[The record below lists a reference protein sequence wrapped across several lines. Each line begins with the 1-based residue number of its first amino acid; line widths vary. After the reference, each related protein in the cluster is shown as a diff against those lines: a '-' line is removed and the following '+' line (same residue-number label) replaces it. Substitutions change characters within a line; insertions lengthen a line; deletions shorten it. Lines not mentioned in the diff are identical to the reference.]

1 MVKSNQMIVKV
12 WQLIS
17 RGLSVCLT
25 LFVLALLLGGSVLPP
40 GDQVERIRAYT
51 RGREFDYVGW
61 MIRALGN
68 KVTQFSLGTSFYLPW
83 ERRKEV
89 MYEYLGLVVEIQYLE
104 FQLNDVFANPEI
116 EDPVRASK
124 PILAELERVS
134 QRKADL
140 EPVAEEILE
149 SQVAEIA
156 AEMGLTLGG
165 QPVPPVLYHSTP
177 LPLALIV
184 SPREEIRQLA
194 DISLLPGIPL
204 DEQIALEDQVDGL
217 GVSSLV
223 VNVGGV
229 GVYPTMVYQTSD
241 LEWLSETVAHE
252 WVHNFLTLRPLG
264 ASYLSSPA
272 LRTMNETTASIAGKE
287 IGQALFERFYPDLLA
302 EAERGGQQAEAKM
315 VAQERPAFDFT
326 NEMRITRVEVDR
338 LLAEGKV
345 EEAETYMEQ
354 RRAVFWEHG
363 YRGIRK
369 LNQAYFA
376 FYGAYADSPGG
387 GAAGEDPVGA
397 AVRALRAQSP
407 TLAAFLN
414 RISWMTSFEQ
424 LQEAVYGDIP

>member
-1 MVKSNQMIVKV
+1 MVVKV
-12 WQLIS
+12 WQLIL
-17 RGLSVCLT
+17 RGLNVCLA
-25 LFVLALLLGGSVLPP
+25 LLVLALLLGGSTLPP
-40 GDQVERIRAYT
+40 GNQVERIRAYT
-51 RGREFDYVGW
+51 RGQEFDYAGW
-61 MIRALGN
+61 MIEALG
-68 KVTQFSLGTSFYLPW
+68 KKITQFSLGTSSYLPW
-83 ERRKEV
+83 ERRHEV
-89 MYEYLGLVVEIQYLE
+89 MYEYLGLVMEIQYLE

-116 EDPVRASK
+116 EDPATVSK
-124 PILAELERVS
+124 PIIADLERLS
-134 QRKADL
+134 KRKADL

-149 SQVAEIA
+149 SQVAAIA

-194 DISLLPGIPL
+194 DISLLPSIPL
-204 DEQIALEDQVDGL
+204 DEQIALEDQVDAGL

-223 VNVGGV
+223 VHVGGV
-229 GVYPTMVYQTSD
+229 GVYPTMVYQTGD
-241 LEWLSETVAHE
+241 LNWLSETVSHE

-264 ASYLSSPA
+264 ASYLSSPT
-272 LRTMNETTASIAGKE
+272 LRTMNETAASIAGKE
-287 IGQALFERFYPDLLA
+287 MGRALFERFYPDLLA
-302 EAERGGQQAEAKM
+302 KEGQGGKQREAKI
-315 VAQERPAFDFT
+315 VVQERPAFDFT

-338 LLAEGKV
+338 LLGEGKI
-345 EEAETYMEQ
+345 EEAEAYMEQ

-363 YRGIRK
+363 YRSIRK

-397 AVRALRAQSP
+397 AVRELRAQSP

-424 LQEAVYGDIP
+424 LQEAVYGDLP